1 MRMLSIPSYALY
13 ELHEGCPERRML
25 PDEKPLLVQLN
36 WHVDDRE
43 GRFLLKNIDDKI
55 VSGFTA
61 VVFNYLLIMCSQVN
75 SVGSLDSNASFRRK
89 LSKREKKQL
98 KKQEKLSRMK
108 SENGDINDKDGV
120 AEKLYTGL

>member
-1 MRMLSIPSYALY
+1 MLFM
-13 ELHEGCPERRML
+13 ML
-25 PDEKPLLVQLN
+25 
-36 WHVDDRE
+36 
-43 GRFLLKNIDDKI
+43 I
-55 VSGFTA
+55 VFQS
-61 VVFNYLLIMCSQVN
+61 N
-75 SVGSLDSNASFRRK
+75 SMGSLDSNASFRRK